1 LPGLMD
7 AGIAALKIEGRQRTK
22 TYVAAMT
29 GVLREAID
37 ACYKDCAGYKVRPEW
52 SARTVATFEGTR
64 ETLGSYL
71 IK

>member
-1 LPGLMD
+1 MD
-7 AGIAALKIEGRQRTK
+7 AGVAALKIEGRQRTK

-37 ACYKDCAGYKVRPEW
+37 SCFKDMKSYRVRPEW
-52 SARTVATFEGTR
+52 SSKTVATFEGTN

-71 IK
+71 VK